1 MDIRTKETIKYIVN
15 LIFTVYNIVL
25 GIASHSRWFLAVG
38 LYYMVLSTMRIGVM
52 GFSFKIR
59 KDGEFVMRFTGIMIF
74 ILSFVLTGI
83 VYMTINRFGAIKY
96 PEITMI
102 TIALFTFIKLTL
114 ATVELIKSRKHP
126 NAYMLT
132 IRSISFADA
141 FVSIYSLQR
150 SMLVSF
156 GKMEA
161 SDILIFNILAGIGV
175 CVITVGIGVYLMVGK
190 ENVPSG
196 THH

>member
-1 MDIRTKETIKYIVN
+1 MDIRTKESLKYIVN
-15 LIFTVYNIVL
+15 LIFAVYNIVL
-25 GIASHSRWFLAVG
+25 GVASYSRWFFAVG
-38 LYYMVLSTMRIGVM
+38 LYYLVLSTMRIGVTA
-52 GFSFKIR
+52 FSFKNR
-59 KDGEFVMRFTGIMIF
+59 KNGKFVMQFTGIMIF
-74 ILSFVLTGI
+74 VLSFVLSAI

-102 TIALFTFIKLTL
+102 TIALFTFIKLTS
-114 ATVELIKSRKHP
+114 ATVEFIKSRKHP

-156 GKMEA
+156 GKMAA
-161 SDILIFNILAGIGV
+161 SDILIFNILTGIGV
-175 CVITVGIGVYLMVGK
+175 CIITVGIGVYLIIGK
-190 ENVPSG
+190 EDKNS
-196 THH
+196 

>member
-1 MDIRTKETIKYIVN
+1 MDIRIKESLKYIVN
-15 LIFTVYNIVL
+15 LIFAVYNIVL
-25 GIASHSRWFLAVG
+25 GIASYSRWFLAVG
-38 LYYMVLSTMRIGVM
+38 LYYLVLSTMRIGVTA
-52 GFSFKIR
+52 FSFKNR
-59 KDGEFVMRFTGIMIF
+59 KNGKFVMKFTGIMIF
-74 ILSFVLTGI
+74 VLSFVLGAI

-102 TIALFTFIKLTL
+102 TIALFTFIKLTS
-114 ATVELIKSRKHP
+114 ATVEFIKFRKRP

-156 GKMEA
+156 GKMAA
-161 SDILIFNILAGIGV
+161 SDILIFNILTGIGV
-175 CVITVGIGVYLMVGK
+175 CIITVGIGVYLMIGK
-190 ENVPSG
+190 EGKNG
-196 THH
+196 